1 MFIYLFCISGER
13 GAAGGAMANM
23 TADQLLFGSPTRE
36 PASQSD
42 IDLLSDVFGDSQSS
56 QDDQNSFSSKWN
68 ELFGDSP
75 RPQMQSQGMPSAGN
89 PEDHPGY
96 LPSDL
101 MDSLL
106 NMDPFG
112 RIDNANK
119 QQDTSSSNAG
129 SNNASRNPLSGLSMP
144 SKASLKSLTSM
155 GKSGKDKPA
164 KGNNDQSAWF
174 NLFSD
179 LDPLANPDAIG
190 QGKKKE
196 DERSC

>member
-1 MFIYLFCISGER
+1 
-13 GAAGGAMANM
+13 M
-23 TADQLLFGSPTRE
+23 TADQLLFGSPSRE
-36 PASQSD
+36 PTSQND
-42 IDLLSDVFGDSQSS
+42 LDLLSDVFGDSQSS
-56 QDDQNSFSSKWN
+56 QVDHNSFSSQWN

-75 RPQMQSQGMPSAGN
+75 RPQMQSQNMSSSASQQ
-89 PEDHPGY
+89 EDHPGY

-112 RIDNANK
+112 RSDNTDK
-119 QQDTSSSNAG
+119 QQTTASSNAG
-129 SNNASRNPLSGLSMP
+129 SNPLGGLSLP
-144 SKASLKSLTSM
+144 SKASLKSLTNM
-155 GKSGKDKPA
+155 GKSGKEKQG
-164 KGNNDQSAWF
+164 KGNDQSAWF

-190 QGKKKE
+190 QGKKKIE